1 MRTVLQETVQVQS
14 QIAGHGSAPNSNVVS
29 EAGPAD
35 LERLAYAVSVA
46 ETANCTKGSGVSK
59 NNCFGIME
67 WPNGE
72 RQLKWYNTTQES
84 FDDFKRVWL
93 RGYGG
98 RFPTLA
104 DAKKWTGNDRSKIWL
119 QTVKEKY

>member
-1 MRTVLQETVQVQS
+1 
-14 QIAGHGSAPNSNVVS
+14 
-29 EAGPAD
+29 
-35 LERLAYAVSVA
+35 
-46 ETANCTKGSGVSK
+46 
-59 NNCFGIME
+59 ME